1 MNADAFPIGLPDNGI
16 RAVGRVVELQCRPD
30 RFHRGGTPGNNVT
43 KM

>member
-1 MNADAFPIGLPDNGI
+1 MNADASPIRLSGNGVRVI
-16 RAVGRVVELQCRPD
+16 GRVVEVQCRPD